1 MFKTIKRMNKRTHL
15 NRKFQN
21 VILLVFVYL
30 MTLQNVSAQLAQT
43 KSNIDW
49 PSFMSHHDLIWEE
62 LPLQWNE
69 GAFVGNGHIGMMIYV
84 DKKSNNITF
93 HIGRQDVT
101 EHRKAPDKKSSIGVF
116 GASGFN
122 DFTRFD
128 IGKMKLK
135 PSGKILSCR
144 IRQNIW
150 NAEISAHFVT
160 DSGAIDFVAS
170 CPYNNNVNVVEVS
183 STEKTTSSN
192 SYQWAFK
199 PGRAFPPR
207 MATKGDSSAS
217 YVRNPAPVLYEKEG
231 YHYCEQTL
239 TAGGDYA
246 TVWKEVQSKNNNQS
260 TFYMTTANEIPAA
273 KQSVIKGKKY
283 IDEVMNGG
291 LEKAKAANRNWW
303 HAFYQKSFL
312 SIPDAKMESFYWIQ
326 LYKMATCSRPDAP
339 AVDLFGPYFRISTWP
354 FHWWNL
360 NIQLAYWP
368 VYASNHLELGES
380 FITIVD
386 DNFETLLKRQQEKAL
401 GDFAWAMHNYYWQ
414 FSYAG
419 DWKSLKEKWLPNA
432 EKIAQVYQTKLTRN
446 ANGKLEIVPLGSP
459 EYKGFETFPNTN
471 YNHAILRWLLNT
483 LITVNDKTNAGSKD
497 VAVWKQTLADITPYP
512 VDANGLMIGSNQP
525 VDMSHRH
532 FSHLLALYPLF
543 QLNPDKKEDKDL
555 VVKSVKH
562 WHQIEN
568 GKALAGYSFTGAA
581 LQYSS
586 LGMGNE
592 ALDVMHQFLGDNT
605 HASRILTNTFY
616 VESGG
621 KNPVIETP
629 LSGAAGVIN
638 FLLQSWGNKIRI
650 FPAMP
655 DKWKD
660 ASFDQLRAEG
670 GFLVSASR
678 KEGKTDW
685 VKVKNLVGEPCV
697 VKIND
702 WKEMFSLDKNVHIT
716 KTPISGE
723 FKVELKKGEEAILI
737 PKKSAVP
744 IILEPVQNDKSG
756 FNSYGVKKGQQL
768 KNDQFWA
775 E

>member
-1 MFKTIKRMNKRTHL
+1 MINRTQHS
-15 NRKFQN
+15 RKVKNFISS
-21 VILLVFVYL
+21 VVVLLMSL
-30 MTLQNVSAQLAQT
+30 HIVSAQIVQP
-43 KSNIDW
+43 KSNINW
-49 PSFMSHHDLIWEE
+49 PSFMSQHDLIWEE

-69 GAFVGNGHIGMMIYV
+69 GAFVGNGQIGMMIYV
-84 DKKSNNITF
+84 NQKDNNITF

-128 IGKMKLK
+128 IGKMNLK
-135 PSGKILSCR
+135 PIGKILSCS
-144 IRQNIW
+144 IRQNLW
-150 NAEISAHFVT
+150 DAEIVAHFVT
-160 DSGAIDFVAS
+160 DSGAIDLVAS

-183 STEKTTSSN
+183 STEKKSGAK
-192 SYQWAFK
+192 SYQWSFK

-207 MATKGDSSAS
+207 MITKGDSSAK
-217 YVRNPAPVLYEKEG
+217 YVRNPEPRLFEKEG
-231 YHYCEQTL
+231 YNFCEQTL

-246 TVWKEVQSKNNNQS
+246 TVWKEQEGVKPNSS
-260 TFYMTTANEIPAA
+260 VFYMTIANEIPAA
-273 KQSVIKGKKY
+273 KQSVTKGKQY
-283 IDEVMNGG
+283 IDEVLKGG
-291 LEKAKAANRNWW
+291 LDKAKTANRTWW
-303 HAFYQKSFL
+303 HTFYQKSFL

-326 LYKMATCSRPDAP
+326 LYKMATCSRSDAP

-368 VYASNHLELGES
+368 VYASNHLELGENY
-380 FITIVD
+380 ITIVD
-386 DNFETLLKRQQEKAL
+386 DNFETLLKRHQDKAL

-419 DWKSLKEKWLPNA
+419 DWKSLKEKWLPKA
-432 EKIAQVYQTKLTRN
+432 EKIAQAYQSKLIRN
-446 ANGKLEIVPLGSP
+446 ASGKLEIVPLGSP
-459 EYKGFETFPNTN
+459 EYKGFEIFPNTN

-497 VAVWKQTLADITPYP
+497 VAVWKQTLTDLSPYP

-532 FSHLLALYPLF
+532 FSHLLGLYPLF
-543 QLNPDKKEDKDL
+543 QLNPDNKEDKDL

-568 GKALAGYSFTGAA
+568 GKALAGYSFTGAS
-581 LQYSS
+581 LLYTS

-592 ALDVMHQFLGDNT
+592 ALDIMHQFLGDSIRK
-605 HASRILTNTFY
+605 SRILTNTFY

-629 LSGAAGVIN
+629 LSGAAGVID
-638 FLLQSWGNKIRI
+638 FLLQSWKNKIRI

-655 DKWKD
+655 VDWKE

-670 GFLVSASR
+670 GFLVSATR
-678 KEGKTDW
+678 KEGKTQW
-685 VKVKNLVGEPCV
+685 VQVKSLAGEPCV
-697 VKIND
+697 VKVND
-702 WKEMFSLDKNVHIT
+702 WTNMISSDKSIRIT
-716 KTPISGE
+716 KTAVPGE
-723 FKVELKKGEEAILI
+723 FVVALKKGQQVTLV
-737 PKKSAVP
+737 PVLSTTPLVLTPVKNNKKY
-744 IILEPVQNDKSG
+744 
-756 FNSYGVKKGQQL
+756 FNAYGVKKGQQI
-768 KNDQFWA
+768 KGNQFWA